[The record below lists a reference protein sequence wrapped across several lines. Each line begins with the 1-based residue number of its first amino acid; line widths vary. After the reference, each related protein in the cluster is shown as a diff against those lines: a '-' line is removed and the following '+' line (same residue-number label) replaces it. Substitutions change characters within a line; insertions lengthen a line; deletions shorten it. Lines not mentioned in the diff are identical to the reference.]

1 MILAVVIILGAIAA
15 ATVTALV
22 ADYIAPDPVA
32 DVDPTTVDPVA
43 ELDQAARAIGDARTL
58 VDLYRETGAVE
69 LGVDAERSAWRALIH
84 IEHAL
89 AALVDR
95 RR

>member
-1 MILAVVIILGAIAA
+1 MILAVVIILGALAA

-32 DVDPTTVDPVA
+32 DVDPVA

-69 LGVDAERSAWRALIH
+69 LGVDAEQSARLALIH